1 MWYMFK
7 AKAWI
12 ALLMAVCMI
21 LPGCGEQEQND
32 SIISEELIVPEQME
46 YETTEVS
53 YGSMFNFSTGRGQVE
68 YTHSRKLSW
77 DIANCVIGT
86 VFVSKGANVKQGDP
100 LVSFVGREN
109 TTALE
114 SRKLAL
120 SQREMEV
127 AETKNNKLAAID
139 EATLSAQELTSYERI
154 VADQEILKL
163 QIDYEQYV
171 YETGIELSKLRSEL
185 AELEYAA
192 EERVLT
198 APFDGQVEFL
208 TDLVSGSAVTA
219 GKDLIELFSY
229 EEFIILVD
237 DSSIRYNMEV
247 SIDMMG
253 GTYEGRVISAGN
265 ILPSSVSDN
274 KVRIKLEGEAT
285 NSRITGRVAYTVYP
299 SRVQDV
305 LQVNRDFINFEETK
319 RFVYILDGDVIRKR
333 YITVGLTNRK
343 AYWILD
349 GLDEGQTLVIS

>member
-7 AKAWI
+7 VKAWI

-208 TDLVSGSAVTA
+208 TDLVS
-219 GKDLIELFSY
+219 
-229 EEFIILVD
+229 
-237 DSSIRYNMEV
+237 
-247 SIDMMG
+247 
-253 GTYEGRVISAGN
+253 
-265 ILPSSVSDN
+265 
-274 KVRIKLEGEAT
+274 
-285 NSRITGRVAYTVYP
+285 
-299 SRVQDV
+299 
-305 LQVNRDFINFEETK
+305 
-319 RFVYILDGDVIRKR
+319 
-333 YITVGLTNRK
+333 
-343 AYWILD
+343 
-349 GLDEGQTLVIS
+349 